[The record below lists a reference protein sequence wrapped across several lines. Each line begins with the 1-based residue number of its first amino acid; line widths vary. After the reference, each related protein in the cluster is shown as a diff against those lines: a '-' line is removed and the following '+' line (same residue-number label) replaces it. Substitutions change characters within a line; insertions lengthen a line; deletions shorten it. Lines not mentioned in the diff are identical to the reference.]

1 MKKVCFSILLAALC
15 VSAVVL
21 WTADHSFKSSG
32 NIELSRAEKDAII
45 ERALALELPSTNTI
59 VSEEAQ
65 KFDKDMMK
73 KVRESEYEQAI
84 DITLAGLAKF
94 PNDFELQAGL
104 AGLIG
109 DTSEITDEP
118 LKGRMLQ
125 KASVLFERLLKELD
139 VQPKETYYP
148 FKNEYYYR
156 NALYREQYENGIQN
170 VAEYWGT
177 PQWKKVGI
185 NGYYR
190 QGVGA
195 ANYAKVLIQQGNRA
209 LALEYAQ
216 KAIVAWAQYFSYTN
230 DYYNAYVHYALA
242 LGILGYH
249 EEMMRALQRS
259 SSIIKRDLEYF
270 EFKEVTDFIDQMK
283 LGIQK

>member
-1 MKKVCFSILLAALC
+1 MKKHIFCLLLTAIC
-15 VSAVVL
+15 VGTFIFRKS
-21 WTADHSFKSSG
+21 HQSFK
-32 NIELSRAEKDAII
+32 NAAKIELSRADKDAVI
-45 ERALALELPSTNTI
+45 ERALALELPGTNTVASPEVHKI
-59 VSEEAQ
+59 SA
-65 KFDKDMMK
+65 DMMQ

-84 DITLAGLAKF
+84 DITLAGLAKY
-94 PNDFELQAGL
+94 PHDFELQADL
-104 AGLIG
+104 ASLIG

-125 KASVLFERLLKELD
+125 KAGELFERLLKELD
-139 VQPKETYYP
+139 IQPKEIYYQ

-156 NALYREQYENGIQN
+156 NAMYREQYENGIQN

-177 PQWKKVGI
+177 PQWKEVGAS
-185 NGYYR
+185 GYYR

-195 ANYAKVLIQQGNRA
+195 ANYAKVLMQQQKKA

-216 KAIVAWAQYFSYTN
+216 KAIVAWAQYFSYAN

-259 SSIIKRDLEYF
+259 ASIIKRDLDYF
-270 EFKEVTDFIDQMK
+270 EFKEVTDFIDTLQVR
-283 LGIQK
+283 